1 MVNSINFIK
10 SNIHLSWI
18 VSFSSHI
25 KLKNLIFKTL
35 ICKTRMNKENSFNHL
50 LKIMQKLEKTHEKTW
65 IKQFWVKWLTD
76 RQMHRQVSRSKS
88 RQTNRNT
95 DKNIDR
101 LQTDRQSGRKEGRQA
116 GRWYFH
122 RVPSKKMVLPRL
134 WYIFSLNKCTKN

>member
-101 LQTDRQSGRKEGRQA
+101 HTDRQTDSQA
-116 GRWYFH
+116 GRKVG
-122 RVPSKKMVLPRL
+122 RQEDG
-134 WYIFSLNKCTKN
+134 IFIEFLQKRWFFQDFGTSFL